1 MNGKSNNENF
11 LTSLLNILKPSIM
24 KIKRSTNILNLI
36 LSGILLFV
44 FLLSSSFCHAGD
56 KDIYQIKIYS
66 IENEQQELRMDKFLK
81 EAYIPALHRA
91 GISKVGVFKTIED
104 KEKTAKLIYVFVPF
118 ESLSQFEKLEA
129 VLNND
134 KKFLKDG
141 NDYIYAAHDNAPY
154 QRIESILL
162 RAFESM
168 PEYGVPDHTTPPS
181 ERVYEL
187 RSYQG
192 PTEKLYGKKVEQFNI
207 GGVLKL
213 FMDLDFQPVFHGEVI
228 SGSDMPNLM
237 YMTTFENKASQDEH
251 WNAFRTSEA
260 WATIKA
266 DTQYKNTVSKSEK
279 FYLYPTDYSGL

>member
-1 MNGKSNNENF
+1 
-11 LTSLLNILKPSIM
+11 M
-24 KIKRSTNILNLI
+24 KIKRTINISNQI
-36 LSGILLFV
+36 LSGIFLFV
-44 FLLSSSFCHAGD
+44 FLFSSSFCHAGD

-66 IENEQQELRMDKFLK
+66 IENEQQEVRMDKFLK

-104 KEKTAKLIYVFVPF
+104 KGKTAKLIYVFVPF
-118 ESLSQFEKLEA
+118 KSIGQFEKLEA

-141 NDYIYAAHDNAPY
+141 SDYIYAAHDNAPY

-168 PEYGVPDHTTPPS
+168 PEYEVPTHTTPPS

-192 PTEKLYGKKVEQFNI
+192 PTEKLYEKKVEQFNV
-207 GGVLKL
+207 GGVLEL
-213 FMDLDFQPVFHGEVI
+213 FIDLDFQPVFHAEVI

-237 YMTTFENKASQDEH
+237 YMTSFKNKAAQDEH
-251 WNAFRTSEA
+251 WNKFRNSPE
-260 WATIKA
+260 WAIIKT
-266 DTQYKNTVSKSEK
+266 DQQYKNTVSKSEK